1 MNHALGQ
8 VITGIVTDENEKAYF
23 VQKEGLTYQLAK
35 EEVESLQLGDTA
47 KGFAYISQNKL
58 LILTTHIPKVR
69 IGHYAFGEVVEVRK
83 DLGVFVAIG
92 LPDKELVVS
101 LDDLPSEK
109 HLWPKK
115 GDTLMLSMKV
125 DEKDRMWG
133 VLADDLVFQSISR
146 KPSEEMLNKD
156 IKGVVYRT
164 KLMGTHVLTD
174 DYLLGF
180 IHPSERDNEP
190 RLGERVT
197 GRVIGIG
204 ERGMLNISLKPRA
217 HEVISEDAAMLL
229 TVLERSKDQSFSY
242 TDKSSPESIKEY
254 FGISKGQFKRAL
266 GNLMKQR
273 KVIQKDGRT
282 YLVSNKHEDQ

>member
-47 KGFAYISQNKL
+47 KGFAYISQNKS

-282 YLVSNKHEDQ
+282 YLVSNKHENQ